1 MQCLEGNTMK
11 DDPTIS
17 RIRAARKKI
26 SARFGNDIEKL
37 VRHYM
42 KIQEKSGRRV
52 IKVSASH
59 AHN

>member
-1 MQCLEGNTMK
+1 MK
-11 DDPTIS
+11 DDPTIA

-42 KIQEKSGRRV
+42 KRQEKHGRKLIRA
-52 IKVSASH
+52 SESH

>member
-1 MQCLEGNTMK
+1 MK

-37 VRHYM
+37 VKHYM
-42 KIQEKSGRRV
+42 KRQERHGHKL
-52 IKVSASH
+52 IKASTSH
-59 AHN
+59 VHN

>member
-1 MQCLEGNTMK
+1 MK